1 MDGIRLKTM
10 LKIIN
15 LNNRVDNRMFSKD
28 NKWNIAKKFIK
39 QQGLEGNWIEVVD
52 YYRQIGGK
60 HVAIFVYL
68 NKIKYRI
75 LEATIDDRVI
85 LMDSENKFH
94 IWDYEEVN
102 TNRKEFFYIEEP
114 NEYEYSLDTEIK
126 KLVYGE
132 QDRMKIN
139 Q

>member
-1 MDGIRLKTM
+1 M

-15 LNNRVDNRMFSKD
+15 LNNRADNRMFSKD

-68 NKIKYRI
+68 NKTKYRI

>member
-1 MDGIRLKTM
+1 M

-28 NKWNIAKKFIK
+28 NKWSIAKKFIK

-114 NEYEYSLDTEIK
+114 NENEYSLDIEIK